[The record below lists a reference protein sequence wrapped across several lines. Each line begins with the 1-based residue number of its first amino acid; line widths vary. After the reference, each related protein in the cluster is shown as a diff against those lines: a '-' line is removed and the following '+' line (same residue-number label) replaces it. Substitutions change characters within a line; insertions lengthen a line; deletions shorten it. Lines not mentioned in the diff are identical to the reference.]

1 MTSLTHRFLRA
12 MRPLLF
18 IAFASILVA
27 TNSAFAQSDMDPSL
41 PGGSFEISGQINSP
55 DGRKAVQFVSVRLER
70 GGGLVDQRTTDSTG
84 RFRFTSLNPGNYIIS
99 ASTPGFRVAP
109 QQVDLNRFIP
119 RVHLM
124 LQLAPEA
131 ETFRKTP
138 TVSGVIDANVPARAR
153 EEFDKGRLALANK
166 KLADGIL
173 HLERALTFHK
183 NYFEAQLLLGT
194 AHMDQEN
201 WTNASQALG
210 RALEISPKAVNAMV
224 SLGEVYRRLKK
235 YDEGEKVLQKALA
248 LDDKSWLA
256 HYALGRIYWD
266 KKDLIN
272 AGKQVAF
279 TLQLQP
285 DFPDARLL
293 AGNIFVR
300 AHLPENAIIEYEEY
314 LRIAPKGQFANE
326 IRELVQKL
334 KTLVEKKKP

>member
-1 MTSLTHRFLRA
+1 MA
-12 MRPLLF
+12 MRSLLLV
-18 IAFASILVA
+18 FALAWLLISTA
-27 TNSAFAQSDMDPSL
+27 NSAFAQNDMDPSL

-70 GGGLVDQRTTDSTG
+70 GGSLVDQRTTDSTG
-84 RFRFTSLNPGNYIIS
+84 RFRFSGLNPGNYIIS
-99 ASTPGFRVAP
+99 ASAPGFRVSP
-109 QQVDLNRFIP
+109 QQVDISRFIP

-124 LQLAPEA
+124 LQLVPEA
-131 ETFRKTP
+131 ETFRRPP
-138 TVSGVIDANVPARAR
+138 TVAGVIDANVPARAR
-153 EEFDKGRLALANK
+153 EEFEKGRGALADK
-166 KLADGIL
+166 KVAEGIQ
-173 HLERALTFHK
+173 HLERALTFHT

-201 WTNASQALG
+201 WTKASQALV
-210 RALEISPKAVNAMV
+210 RALEISPNAVNAMV
-224 SLGEVYRRLKK
+224 SLGEVYRREKK
-235 YDEGEKVLQKALA
+235 YDDGEKVLLKALT

-334 KTLVEKKKP
+334 KTLVAKKKP

>member
-1 MTSLTHRFLRA
+1 

-18 IAFASILVA
+18 IAFASLLIA
-27 TNSAFAQSDMDPSL
+27 TNSALAQNDMDPSL
-41 PGGSFEISGQINSP
+41 PGGSFEISGQVSSP
-55 DGRKAVQFVSVRLER
+55 DGRKALQFVSVRLER
-70 GGGLVDQRTTDSTG
+70 GGSLVDQRTTDSTG
-84 RFRFTSLNPGNYIIS
+84 RFRFSRLNPGNYVIS
-99 ASTPGFRVAP
+99 ASAPGFRVAP
-109 QQVDLNRFIP
+109 QQVDISRFIP

-138 TVSGVIDANVPARAR
+138 TVAGVIDANVPAKAR
-153 EEFDKGRLALANK
+153 EEFEKGRLALADK

-201 WTNASQALG
+201 WTKSSQALV
-210 RALEISPKAVNAMV
+210 RALEIKPNAVNAMV
-224 SLGEVYRRLKK
+224 SLAEVYRRLKK
-235 YDEGEKVLQKALA
+235 YDEGEKLLQKALM

-256 HYALGRIYWD
+256 HYTLGRIYWE

-293 AGNIFVR
+293 AGNIFVK

-314 LRIAPKGQFANE
+314 LRIAPRGQFANE
-326 IRELVQKL
+326 IRELVEKL
-334 KTLVEKKKP
+334 KTLVAKKKP

>member
-1 MTSLTHRFLRA
+1 MA

-18 IAFASILVA
+18 IAFASLLIA
-27 TNSAFAQSDMDPSL
+27 TNSALAQNDMDPSL
-41 PGGSFEISGQINSP
+41 PGGSFEISGQVSSP
-55 DGRKAVQFVSVRLER
+55 DGRKALQFVSVRLER
-70 GGGLVDQRTTDSTG
+70 GGSLVDQRTTDSTG
-84 RFRFTSLNPGNYIIS
+84 RFRFSRLNPGNYVIS
-99 ASTPGFRVAP
+99 ASAPGFRVAP
-109 QQVDLNRFIP
+109 QQVDISRFIP

-138 TVSGVIDANVPARAR
+138 TVAGVIDANVPAKAR
-153 EEFDKGRLALANK
+153 EEFEKGRLALADK

-183 NYFEAQLLLGT
+183 SYFEAQLLLGT

-201 WTNASQALG
+201 WTKASQALV
-210 RALEISPKAVNAMV
+210 RALEISPNAVNAMV
-224 SLGEVYRRLKK
+224 SLAEVYRRLKK
-235 YDEGEKVLQKALA
+235 YDEGEKLLQKALM

-256 HYALGRIYWD
+256 HYTLGRIYWE

-293 AGNIFVR
+293 AGNIFVK

-326 IRELVQKL
+326 IRELVEKL
-334 KTLVEKKKP
+334 KTLVAKKKP